1 MRNPWWS
8 VVIVACLAPFPVT
21 GQEKNDNPL
30 KNAKV
35 GDFAVYKMTLN
46 ADGRIIEVIIK
57 KQVIAKSD
65 TEVTLNLT
73 STEVGKPRTPE
84 KQKIDIT
91 KPYDPLTVMG
101 RAHKFEKTG
110 DGKEKLKIGD
120 KSYDCNWITGKQVND
135 SKAKVW
141 SSTSV
146 PVLGIVKVDF
156 AGIFLMELTDYGNAK
171 LDPEDAGGDR

>member
-1 MRNPWWS
+1 MRVPWWS
-8 VVIVACLAPFPVT
+8 VAIVAWLVAFPVG

-35 GDFAVYKMTLN
+35 GDFAVYKVTLK
-46 ADGRIIEVIIK
+46 ADDRIIEVILK

-65 TEVTLNLT
+65 SEATLNLT
-73 STEVGKPRTPE
+73 STEMGKPRSPE
-84 KQKIDIT
+84 MQKIDLS

-110 DGKEKLKIGD
+110 DGKEKLKLGE
-120 KSYDCNWITGKQVND
+120 KSYDCNWVSGKQIND
-135 SKAKVW
+135 TKVKVW
-141 SSTSV
+141 YSKSV

-156 AGIFLMELTDYGNAK
+156 HGIFLMELTDSGNGK
-171 LDPEDAGGDR
+171 

>member
-1 MRNPWWS
+1 MRIVFWS
-8 VVIVACLAPFPVT
+8 IAIVTCFVAFPVG

-30 KNAKV
+30 KNAKL
-35 GDFAVYKMTLN
+35 GDFAVYKVTLK
-46 ADGRIIEVIIK
+46 ADDRIIEVIVK

-73 STEVGKPRTPE
+73 STEMGKPRTPE

-135 SKAKVW
+135 SKVKVW

-146 PVLGIVKVDF
+146 PVLGVVKADF
-156 AGIFLMELTDYGNAK
+156 AGILLMELTDYGNAK
-171 LDPEDAGGDR
+171 LDAADAGGDR